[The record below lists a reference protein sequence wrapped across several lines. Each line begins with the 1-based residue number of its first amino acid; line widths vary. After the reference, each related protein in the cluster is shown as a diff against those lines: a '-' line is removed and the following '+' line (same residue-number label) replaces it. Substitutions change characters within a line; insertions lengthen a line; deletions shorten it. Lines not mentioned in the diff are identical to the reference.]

1 MVRKKEKRKM
11 KEVGQREKGKG
22 KRQKDEGRI
31 KQTKG
36 EGQEKLLTLSRIK
49 RGVKIKQTINKE
61 Q

>member
-1 MVRKKEKRKM
+1 M
-11 KEVGQREKGKG
+11 KEVGQRAKGKG

-36 EGQEKLLTLSRIK
+36 EGQEKLLTLSRTK
-49 RGVKIKQTINKE
+49 SGVKIKQTINKE